1 MRICLLLN
9 DLIGAPKQKRNQNE
23 IRYRVYAGRSYGAPS
38 RRPGFLLPPV
48 HAMNYTEKMWQ
59 NYLDTV
65 LSMYRSGYKYFE
77 IARILESEE
86 ELVKAVIE
94 KYSVEK
100 Q

>member
-1 MRICLLLN
+1 
-9 DLIGAPKQKRNQNE
+9 
-23 IRYRVYAGRSYGAPS
+23 
-38 RRPGFLLPPV
+38 
-48 HAMNYTEKMWQ
+48 MNYTEKMWQ

-65 LSMYRSGYKYFE
+65 LSMYREGYMYFE

-94 KYSVEK
+94 KYGVEK